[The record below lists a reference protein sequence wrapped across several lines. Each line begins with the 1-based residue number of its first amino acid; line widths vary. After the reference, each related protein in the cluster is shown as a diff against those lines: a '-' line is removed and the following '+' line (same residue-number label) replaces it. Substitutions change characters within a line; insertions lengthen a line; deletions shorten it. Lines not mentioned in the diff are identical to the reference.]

1 MPCQNPTRA
10 AFPARPP
17 AARATTRAAAMIG
30 VLSLSACSGFI
41 PASGPRMGDVMNGA
55 HMQSGNPGTVEQ
67 PRLAYAVVT
76 LDPDNVARLAAEPTN
91 AVFSTGV
98 LATPE
103 SDVRI
108 GVGDIISTTVFEAQ
122 SGGLFIP
129 AEPGARPGNFVQL
142 PSQQVNREGSIS
154 VPFGGTIRAVG
165 LTPAQLE
172 RSIEAKISTRAL
184 EPQVVVSILER
195 RSQAINVTGD
205 VTTSVRFGVDP
216 GGERLLGAVA
226 RAGGPR
232 FPSYESMV
240 TLQRAGRSERVLL
253 GDVLY
258 DPRQNVQLQQG
269 DNVII
274 TREPRYF
281 LALGAVGQ
289 SASITQLNRRFP
301 FEDRTLTMADAIARA
316 GGLQDDRANPSA
328 VFLFRFENSDT
339 LRRLGLP
346 IAGDAPTLTPT
357 VYRADFANA
366 ATLFLASAF
375 PMHNNDLI
383 FVSNSPYTDYQKFL
397 AIILPFAQ
405 SGANFRAFS
414 P

>member
-1 MPCQNPTRA
+1 MPRQNLTRA
-10 AFPARPP
+10 AL
-17 AARATTRAAAMIG
+17 AARRSATRVTSRNAALLG
-30 VLSLSACSGFI
+30 VLALSACSGFI
-41 PASGPRMGDVMNGA
+41 PAAGPRMGDVMDGA
-55 HMQSGNPGTVEQ
+55 HMQSGNPGTVQQ
-67 PRLAYAVVT
+67 PSLAYAVVT
-76 LDPDNVARLAAEPTN
+76 LDPDNVARLAAEPTSPG
-91 AVFSTGV
+91 FSAGV
-98 LATPE
+98 VAAPE

-108 GVGDIISTTVFEAQ
+108 GIGDIIGTTIFEVQ

-154 VPFGGTIRAVG
+154 VPFGGSIRAVG

-172 RSIEAKISTRAL
+172 RTIEAKISTRAL
-184 EPQVVVSILER
+184 EPQAVVTIQER

-216 GGERLLGAVA
+216 GGERLRGAVA

-232 FPSYESMV
+232 YPSYESMI

-269 DNVII
+269 DNVVV

-289 SASITQLNRRFP
+289 SASITQLNRRFA
-301 FEDRTLTMADAIARA
+301 FEDRTLTMADAVARA

-328 VFLFRFENSDT
+328 VFLFRFENTDT

-346 IAGDAPTLTPT
+346 IAGDAPAQTPT

-375 PMHNNDLI
+375 PMHANDLI
-383 FVSNSPYTDYQKFL
+383 YVSNSPYTDYQKFL

-405 SGANFRAFS
+405 SGANFRAFN